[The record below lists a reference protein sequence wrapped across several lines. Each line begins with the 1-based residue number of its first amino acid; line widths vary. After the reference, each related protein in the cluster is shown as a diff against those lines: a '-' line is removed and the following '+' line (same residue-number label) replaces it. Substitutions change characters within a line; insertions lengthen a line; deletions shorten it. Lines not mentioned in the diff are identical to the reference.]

1 MPTMANH
8 SARTHGAFF
17 ERSLCNQ
24 PQPSLKG
31 EIADHTRRSK
41 ATMKPK
47 TMISR
52 KAATLLMVLVVL
64 LAGTPGAR
72 AQFDSGSFVGTVT
85 DASGAA
91 IPLATVTI
99 TNIDTGIVAATKA
112 DASGHYEVSSLKA
125 GRYHVEAASTG
136 FSSAAADN
144 ITVQVGGRQKLDL
157 TLKAGGA
164 ETTVEVSDVA
174 LQVETESSQRSQGVT
189 NYQSAALPLVTRNY
203 ADLLALVSGVR
214 PTTDAAPR
222 ANTASL
228 VRSGSFSVNG
238 QRSMFNNF
246 LLDGVDNNSYG
257 ASNQG
262 FDNQIITPPPDSVAQ
277 FSVVTNS
284 MNAEYGRGP
293 GATVNVATRGGTN
306 GFHATAYEFIRNTS
320 LNAIGY
326 FQPTGGKKPQFNR
339 NQFGSNFGGPI
350 LKDRLFYFVDYEGF
364 RQVVQPV
371 AFASVP
377 LFSERAGILAVDVQ
391 DPYNGTIYTHGT
403 SVLSS
408 PNISPIARQVIGFLN
423 SQVPLASTVTTLSND
438 YRGSSRFTDNSD
450 KGSLRLDWQAS
461 KRDSVF
467 LRVSDRKENGVNF
480 PTLPL
485 PLDGGSNGVQR
496 ILDQQALLGYT
507 RTINNNQVLDVRLAL
522 SHTKAGKASLSIG
535 NKDFPIPGLP
545 SDPTVAGG
553 LPTTAISG
561 GFSALG
567 RQSTNPQWQNPS
579 LLDPKVNYS
588 WVRGK
593 HSLKFGYEFERV
605 WMSVQNTDPLGG
617 SYTFAGGFS
626 KCVKVVPGC
635 ANTAAATDTYW
646 ADFLFGAPSG
656 YALASYF
663 VAHLRQN
670 QHAVYVQDDWKANS
684 KLTLNIGLRWEYG
697 SPYYNL
703 GNQLTNFDPNTRT
716 MLSAK
721 NSGGVYD
728 KTLIHPDL
736 NDFAPRVGFA
746 YAVDPK
752 TSIRGGYGVGYIHY
766 TRAGP
771 GDLLAIN
778 APQAISV
785 AVTQTPT
792 STGFR
797 RTQDGFAIGLT
808 STFDPLKTTVIS
820 IDPNKRD
827 GYVHSY
833 YASVQRQLMK
843 NTLMEV
849 AYVGNHGL
857 KLETIGNLNQRDPS
871 KGFARPIPT
880 WSEITNPRDAGYSNY
895 NSLQVRY
902 EQRFVAGL
910 TMLNS
915 FTYGK
920 SMDNDSA
927 SQDSNGP
934 SPQDANNPRAEYA
947 QSDYNQPII
956 DSLSLVYELP
966 FGYGKMFFG
975 HSGNLLNQFIGG
987 WQVSTINQ
995 FAAGTPFNIVYTP
1008 PSANQVSPG
1017 LSATNRGANQYRPN
1031 RVEGVPLVINA
1042 RVGSNLQWINPAA
1055 VMIPNTTLNPS
1066 PFGNL
1071 GRNPGRGPS
1080 YYDTDLALN
1089 KTFGA
1094 RESGLKVQFRAE
1106 AYNLFNHTNFVSPTN
1121 SSISGTVGGLGT
1133 SGGTLSSTFPS
1144 RILQFGLKV
1153 NY

>member
-1 MPTMANH
+1 MTANDNAGLPNH
-8 SARTHGAFF
+8 QAIPFNST
-17 ERSLCNQ
+17 RSQ
-24 PQPSLKG
+24 
-31 EIADHTRRSK
+31 T
-41 ATMKPK
+41 TMKPRK
-47 TMISR
+47 VMKPENLFSR
-52 KAATLLMVLVVL
+52 ITALTLLILMLVF
-64 LAGTPGAR
+64 AGTPRAM
-72 AQFDSGSFVGTVT
+72 AQFDSGSFVGTVA

-91 IPLATVTI
+91 IPQASVTV
-99 TNIDTGIVAATKA
+99 TNIDTGVSVTTKA
-112 DASGHYEVSSLKA
+112 DASGHYEVPALKA
-125 GRYHVEAASTG
+125 GRYHVEAVSSG
-136 FSSAAADN
+136 FSKAIADN
-144 ITVQVGGRQKLDL
+144 ITVQVGGRQRLDL
-157 TLKAGGA
+157 TLKAGGVD
-164 ETTVEVSDVA
+164 TTVEVSDVA
-174 LQVETESSQRSQGVT
+174 IQVETETAQRSQGVS

-246 LLDGVDNNSYG
+246 LLDGVDNNAYG

-277 FSVVTNS
+277 FSVITNS

-306 GFHATAYEFIRNTS
+306 AFHATIYEFIRNTD

-326 FQPTGGKKPQFNR
+326 FAPTGGVKPQFNR
-339 NQFGSNFGGPI
+339 NQFGVNFGGPI
-350 LKDRLFYFVDYEGF
+350 LKDKLFYFVDYEGF

-371 AFASVP
+371 AFASLP
-377 LFSERAGILAVDVQ
+377 LYNQRAGILSVDVQ
-391 DPYNGTIYTHGT
+391 DPYNGTIYSHGT
-403 SVLSS
+403 SVLAS
-408 PNISPIARQVIGFLN
+408 PNISPIAKQVIGYLN
-423 SQVPLASTVTTLSND
+423 TLTPISSTVTTLSND

-450 KGSLRLDWQAS
+450 KGSLRLDWQAT
-461 KRDSVF
+461 KKDALF
-467 LRVSDRKENGVNF
+467 LRLSDRKENGVNF

-496 ILDQQALLGYT
+496 IKDQQALLGYT
-507 RTINNNQVLDVRLAL
+507 HIINNNQILDVRLAL
-522 SHTKAGKASLSIG
+522 SRTKAGKASLSIG
-535 NKDFPIPGLP
+535 NTDFSIPGLP
-545 SDPTVAGG
+545 SNPAVAGG
-553 LPTTAISG
+553 LPTTSISG

-567 RQSTNPQWQNPS
+567 RQSTNPQWQNPA

-593 HSLKFGYEFERV
+593 HSLKFGYEFERI

-626 KCVKVVPGC
+626 KCQKVVTGC
-635 ANTAAATDTYW
+635 SSTAAATDTYW

-670 QHAVYVQDDWKANS
+670 QHAIYGQDDWKVNP

-703 GNQLTNFDPNTRT
+703 GNTVTNFDPKTAT

-728 KTLIHPDL
+728 KTLINPDL

-746 YAVDPK
+746 YAIDPK
-752 TSIRGGYGVGYIHY
+752 TSLRGGYGVGYIHY

-771 GDLLAIN
+771 GDLIAIN
-778 APQAISV
+778 APQSISV

-792 STGFR
+792 TAGFR
-797 RTQDGFAIGLT
+797 RIQDGYPTGLT
-808 STFDPLKTTVIS
+808 ETFDPLKTTVIS
-820 IDPNKRD
+820 IDPNRRD
-827 GYVHSY
+827 GYAHSY
-833 YASVQRQLMK
+833 YLSVQRELMK
-843 NTLMEV
+843 NTLVEV
-849 AYVGNHGL
+849 AYVGNQGR
-857 KLETIGNLNQRDPS
+857 KLETISNLNQKDPS
-871 KGFARPIPT
+871 KNFARPIPT
-880 WSEITNPRDAGYSNY
+880 WSEITNPRNAGMGNY
-895 NSLQVRY
+895 NSLQLRY

-910 TMLNS
+910 TLLNS
-915 FTYGK
+915 FTWGK

-934 SPQDANNPRAEYA
+934 SPQDANNPGGEYA
-947 QSDYNQPII
+947 QSDYNQPVI

-966 FGYGKMFFG
+966 FGYDKTFFR
-975 HSGNLLNQFIGG
+975 HSGWLLNQVIGG
-987 WQVSTINQ
+987 WQLSTINQ
-995 FAAGTPFNIVYTP
+995 FASGTPFNIVYTP
-1008 PSANQVSPG
+1008 PSAYQVSPG

-1031 RVEGVPLVINA
+1031 RNAGVPLVINS
-1042 RVGSNLQWINPAA
+1042 RVGTNRQWINPAA
-1055 VMIPNTTLNPS
+1055 VQIPNTVAATPS
-1066 PFGNL
+1066 PFGNMS
-1071 GRNPGRGPS
+1071 RNPGLGPS
-1080 YYDTDLALN
+1080 YYNTDLALN

-1094 RESGLKVQFRAE
+1094 RESGIKVQFRAE

-1121 SSISGTVGGLGT
+1121 SSISGTVGGVGT
-1133 SGGTLSSTFPS
+1133 TGGTLSGTFPS

>member
-1 MPTMANH
+1 
-8 SARTHGAFF
+8 
-17 ERSLCNQ
+17 
-24 PQPSLKG
+24 
-31 EIADHTRRSK
+31 
-41 ATMKPK
+41 MK
-47 TMISR
+47 R
-52 KAATLLMVLVVL
+52 KPLFPRITLLTLMLLMLL
-64 LAGTPGAR
+64 LAGPPSAL
-72 AQFDSGSFVGTVT
+72 AQFDSGSFVGTVA

-91 IPLATVTI
+91 IAQATITVT
-99 TNIDTGIVAATKA
+99 NIETGVAVTTRA
-112 DASGHYEVSSLKA
+112 DASGHYEVPALKA
-125 GRYHVEAASTG
+125 GRYHIEAMANG
-136 FSSAAADN
+136 FSKSVADN

-157 TLKAGGA
+157 TLKAGGVD
-164 ETTVEVSDVA
+164 TTVEVSDVA
-174 LQVETESSQRSQGVT
+174 IQVETETSQRSQGVT

-238 QRSMFNNF
+238 LRSMFNNF

-306 GFHATAYEFIRNTS
+306 SFHATLYEFIRNTS
-320 LNAIGY
+320 LNATGY

-339 NQFGSNFGGPI
+339 NQFGVDFGGPL
-350 LKDRLFYFVDYEGF
+350 LKDKLFYFVDYEGF

-377 LFSERAGILAVDVQ
+377 LFNQRAGILGVDVQ
-391 DPYNGTIYTHGT
+391 DPYSGTIYTRGT
-403 SVLSS
+403 SVLTS
-408 PNISPIARQVIGFLN
+408 PNISPIAKQVIGYLN
-423 SQVPLASTVTTLSND
+423 AVAPVASTVTTLAND

-450 KGSLRLDWQAS
+450 KGNVRLDWQAT
-461 KRDSVF
+461 RQDSLF

-480 PTLPL
+480 PVLPL

-496 ILDQQALLGYT
+496 IVDQQALLGYT
-507 RTINNNQVLDVRLAL
+507 HIINNNQILDVRLAL
-522 SHTKAGKASLSIG
+522 SRTKAGKASLSIG
-535 NKDFPIPGLP
+535 NTDFAIPGLP
-545 SDPTVAGG
+545 SNPAVAGG
-553 LPTTAISG
+553 LPTTSISG

-567 RQSTNPQWQNPS
+567 RQSTNPQWQNPA
-579 LLDPKVNYS
+579 LLDPKINYS

-617 SYTFAGGFS
+617 SYAFSGGFS
-626 KCVKVVPGC
+626 KCAKVVTGC
-635 ANTAAATDTYW
+635 ATTAAGTDTYW

-656 YALASYF
+656 YALASYY
-663 VAHLRQN
+663 VSHLRQN
-670 QHAVYVQDDWKANS
+670 QHAVYAQDDWKVNPS
-684 KLTLNIGLRWEYG
+684 LTLNIGLRWEYG

-703 GNQLTNFDPNTRT
+703 GNTVTNFDPKTAT

-728 KTLIHPDL
+728 KTLINPDL

-746 YAVDPK
+746 YAVDAK

-785 AVTQTPT
+785 SVTQTAGQA
-792 STGFR
+792 GFR
-797 RTQDGFAIGLT
+797 RMQDGYPAGLT
-808 STFDPLKTTVIS
+808 NTFDPLKTTVIS
-820 IDPNKRD
+820 IDPNRRD

-857 KLETIGNLNQRDPS
+857 KLETIGNMNQRDPA

-880 WSEITNPRDAGYSNY
+880 WSEITNPRNAGYSNY

-910 TMLNS
+910 TLLNS

-934 SPQDANNPRAEYA
+934 SPQDANNPAAEYA

-966 FGYGKMFFG
+966 FGYGKTFLT
-975 HSGNLLNQFIGG
+975 HSGSLLNQIIGG
-987 WQVSTINQ
+987 WQISTINQ
-995 FAAGTPFNIVYTP
+995 FASGTPFNIVYTP
-1008 PSANQVSPG
+1008 PSAYQVSPG
-1017 LSATNRGANQYRPN
+1017 LSAVNRGANQYRPN
-1031 RVEGVPLVINA
+1031 RVAGVPLIANTQ
-1042 RVGSNLQWINPAA
+1042 VGSNRQWINFAA
-1055 VMIPNTTLNPS
+1055 VSIPNTTAATPS

-1071 GRNPGRGPS
+1071 GRNPGLGPS
-1080 YYDTDLALN
+1080 YYNTDLALN

-1094 RESGLKVQFRAE
+1094 RESGIKVQFRTE
-1106 AYNLFNHTNFVSPTN
+1106 AYNLLNHTNFVSPTS
-1121 SSISGTVGGLGT
+1121 SSISGTVGAVGT
-1133 SGGTLSSTFPS
+1133 TGGTLTATFPS

>member
-1 MPTMANH
+1 
-8 SARTHGAFF
+8 
-17 ERSLCNQ
+17 
-24 PQPSLKG
+24 
-31 EIADHTRRSK
+31 
-41 ATMKPK
+41 
-47 TMISR
+47 
-52 KAATLLMVLVVL
+52 
-64 LAGTPGAR
+64 
-72 AQFDSGSFVGTVT
+72 
-85 DASGAA
+85 
-91 IPLATVTI
+91 
-99 TNIDTGIVAATKA
+99 
-112 DASGHYEVSSLKA
+112 
-125 GRYHVEAASTG
+125 
-136 FSSAAADN
+136 
-144 ITVQVGGRQKLDL
+144 
-157 TLKAGGA
+157 
-164 ETTVEVSDVA
+164 
-174 LQVETESSQRSQGVT
+174 
-189 NYQSAALPLVTRNY
+189 
-203 ADLLALVSGVR
+203 VSGVR

-222 ANTASL
+222 ANTSSL

-246 LLDGVDNNSYG
+246 LLDGVDNNAYG

-277 FSVVTNS
+277 FNVVTNS

-306 GFHATAYEFIRNTS
+306 SFHATIYEFVRNTS
-320 LNAIGY
+320 LNAVGY

-339 NQFGSNFGGPI
+339 NQFGVNFGGPL
-350 LKDRLFYFVDYEGF
+350 LKDKLFYFVDYEGF

-377 LFSERAGILAVDVQ
+377 LFNQRAGILSVDVQ
-391 DPYNGTIYTHGT
+391 DPYNGTIYTHGR
-403 SVLSS
+403 SVLTS
-408 PNISPIARQVIGFLN
+408 PNISPIAKQVIGYLN
-423 SQVPLASTVTTLSND
+423 TLVPVASNVTTLSND

-450 KGSLRLDWQAS
+450 KGSVRLDWQAT
-461 KRDSVF
+461 KKDALF
-467 LRVSDRKENGVNF
+467 LRVSDRKENAVNF
-480 PTLPL
+480 PVLPL

-496 ILDQQALLGYT
+496 ILDEQALLGYT
-507 RTINNNQVLDVRLAL
+507 HIINNNQILDVRLAL
-522 SHTKAGKASLSIG
+522 SRTKAGKASLSIG
-535 NKDFPIPGLP
+535 NTDFPIPGLP
-545 SDPTVAGG
+545 SNPTVAGG
-553 LPTTAISG
+553 LPTTSISG
-561 GFSALG
+561 GFSNLG
-567 RQSTNPQWQNPS
+567 RQSTNPQWQNPA

-593 HSLKFGYEFERV
+593 HSLKLGYEFERV

-626 KCVKVVPGC
+626 KCAAVVAGC
-635 ANTAAATDTYW
+635 ANTAASTDTYW

-670 QHAVYVQDDWKANS
+670 QHAIHGQDDWKVNPN
-684 KLTLNIGLRWEYG
+684 LTLNIGLRWEYG

-703 GNQLTNFDPNTRT
+703 GNTVTNFDPVTAT

-785 AVTQTPT
+785 AVTQTV
-792 STGFR
+792 SQASFR
-797 RTQDGFAIGLT
+797 RMQDGFPTGLT
-808 STFDPLKTTVIS
+808 NTFDPLKTTVIS
-820 IDPNKRD
+820 IDPHKRD

-857 KLETIGNLNQRDPS
+857 KLETISNLNQRDPS
-871 KGFARPIPT
+871 RGFARPIPT
-880 WSEITNPRDAGYSNY
+880 WSEITNPRNAGYGNY

-910 TMLNS
+910 TLLNS
-915 FTYGK
+915 FTWGK

-934 SPQDANNPRAEYA
+934 SPQDANNPRGEYA
-947 QSDYNQPII
+947 QSDYNQPVI

-966 FGYGKMFFG
+966 FGYGKTFLSQ
-975 HSGNLLNQFIGG
+975 SGRLLNQVVGG
-987 WQVSTINQ
+987 WQLSTINQ
-995 FAAGTPFNIVYTP
+995 FASGTPFNVVYTP
-1008 PSANQVSPG
+1008 PSAYQVSPG

-1031 RVEGVPLVINA
+1031 RIAGVPLVMNS
-1042 RVGSNLQWINPAA
+1042 RVGSNRQWVNPAA
-1055 VMIPNTTLNPS
+1055 VMIPNTTAATPS
-1066 PFGNL
+1066 PFGNM
-1071 GRNPGRGPS
+1071 GRNPGLGPS

-1094 RESGLKVQFRAE
+1094 RENGLKVQFRAE
-1106 AYNLFNHTNFVSPTN
+1106 AYNLFNHTNFVSPTS
-1121 SSISGTVGGLGT
+1121 SSISGTVGGVGIT
-1133 SGGTLSSTFPS
+1133 GGTLTATFPS

>member
-1 MPTMANH
+1 MTANDN
-8 SARTHGAFF
+8 THTPAAF
-17 ERSLCNQ
+17 SQPIPCNAYQ
-24 PQPSLKG
+24 PLFKG
-31 EIADHTRRSK
+31 EIASTRRGS
-41 ATMKPK
+41 TSMMKPK
-47 TMISR
+47 NLIARITALSLMIL
-52 KAATLLMVLVVL
+52 TLVF
-64 LAGTPGAR
+64 AGAPQAL
-72 AQFDSGSFVGTVT
+72 AQFDSGSFVGTVA

-91 IPLATVTI
+91 IPQATVTV
-99 TNIDTGIVAATKA
+99 TNIETGVAVTTKA
-112 DASGHYEVSSLKA
+112 DTSGHYEVPALKA
-125 GRYHVEAASTG
+125 GRYHVEASSTG
-136 FSSAAADN
+136 FSRAVADN

-164 ETTVEVSDVA
+164 DTTVEVSDVA
-174 LQVETESSQRSQGVT
+174 LQVETETSQRSQGVT

-246 LLDGVDNNSYG
+246 LLDGVDNNAYG

-306 GFHATAYEFIRNTS
+306 GFHATIYEFIRNTS

-326 FQPTGGKKPQFNR
+326 FPPTGGKKPQFNR
-339 NQFGSNFGGPI
+339 NQFGANFGGPI

-371 AFASVP
+371 ALASVP
-377 LFSERAGILAVDVQ
+377 LFNQRAGILSVDVQ
-391 DPYNGTIYTHGT
+391 DPYNGTIYSHGT
-403 SVLSS
+403 SVLTS
-408 PNISPIARQVIGFLN
+408 PNISPIARQLIGYLN
-423 SQVPLASTVTTLSND
+423 ALVPLPSTVTTLSND
-438 YRGSSRFTDNSD
+438 YRGSSRFTDDSD

-467 LRVSDRKENGVNF
+467 LRVSDRKENGINF

-507 RTINNNQVLDVRLAL
+507 RTVNNNQVLDVRLAL

-535 NKDFPIPGLP
+535 NQDFSIPGLP
-545 SDPTVAGG
+545 SAPAVAGG
-553 LPTTAISG
+553 LPTTSISG
-561 GFSALG
+561 GFSTLG

-626 KCVKVVPGC
+626 KCAKVVAGC
-635 ANTAAATDTYW
+635 ANTSAAADTYW

-670 QHAVYVQDDWKANS
+670 QHAVYAQDDWKVNPN
-684 KLTLNIGLRWEYG
+684 LTLNIGLRWEYG

-703 GNQLTNFDPNTRT
+703 GNQVTNFDPITKT

-728 KTLIHPDL
+728 KTLINPDL

-752 TSIRGGYGVGYIHY
+752 TSLRGGYGVGYIHY

-771 GDLLAIN
+771 GDLIAIN

-792 STGFR
+792 TAGFR
-797 RTQDGFAIGLT
+797 TMQQGFPTGLT
-808 STFDPLKTTVIS
+808 NTFDPLKTTVIS

-857 KLETIGNLNQRDPS
+857 KLETIGNLNQKDPL

-880 WSEITNPRDAGYSNY
+880 WSEITNPRDAGYGNY

-910 TMLNS
+910 TLLNS
-915 FTYGK
+915 FTWGK

-934 SPQDANNPRAEYA
+934 SPQDANNPRGEYA
-947 QSDYNQPII
+947 QSDYNQPVI

-966 FGYGKMFFG
+966 FGYGKMFLS
-975 HSGNLLNQFIGG
+975 HSGSLLNQIVGG
-987 WQVSTINQ
+987 WQLSTINQ
-995 FAAGTPFNIVYTP
+995 FAAGTPFNVVYTP

-1031 RVEGVPLVINA
+1031 RVAGVPLVKRTQTGNNIQW
-1042 RVGSNLQWINPAA
+1042 VNLAA
-1055 VMIPNTTLNPS
+1055 VMIPNTNVNPS
-1066 PFGNL
+1066 PFGDL
-1071 GRNPGRGPS
+1071 SRNPGRGPS

-1094 RESGLKVQFRAE
+1094 RESGIKVQFRAE
-1106 AYNLFNHTNFVSPTN
+1106 AYNLFNHTNFVSPT
-1121 SSISGTVGGLGT
+1121 STTLSGTVGAVAN
-1133 SGGTLSSTFPS
+1133 SGGTLSATFPS

>member
-1 MPTMANH
+1 
-8 SARTHGAFF
+8 
-17 ERSLCNQ
+17 
-24 PQPSLKG
+24 
-31 EIADHTRRSK
+31 
-41 ATMKPK
+41 MKPK
-47 TMISR
+47 NLILRITALMLMIVT
-52 KAATLLMVLVVL
+52 TLVGGVPRAV
-64 LAGTPGAR
+64 
-72 AQFDSGSFVGTVT
+72 AQFDSGSFVGTVA
-85 DASGAA
+85 DASGAVIPQAA
-91 IPLATVTI
+91 ITI
-99 TNIDTGIVAATKA
+99 TNIDTGVAVTTKA
-112 DASGHYEVSSLKA
+112 DASGHYEVSALRA
-125 GRYHVEAASTG
+125 GNYKIEASSAG
-136 FSSAAADN
+136 FSNAVADN

-157 TLKAGGA
+157 TLKTGG
-164 ETTVEVSDVA
+164 TDTSIEVTDVA
-174 LQVETESSQRSQGVT
+174 LQVETETSQRSQGVT

-203 ADLLALVSGVR
+203 ADLLALVSGAR

-306 GFHATAYEFIRNTS
+306 SFHATIYEFIRNTK

-326 FQPTGGKKPQFNR
+326 FAPPGGQKPQFNR
-339 NQFGSNFGGPI
+339 NQFGANFGGRI
-350 LKDRLFYFVDYEGF
+350 IKDKLFYFVDYEGF
-364 RQVVQPV
+364 RQVVAPV
-371 AFASVP
+371 GFASVP
-377 LFSERAGILAVDVQ
+377 LFNERAGILAVDVQ
-391 DPYNGTIYTHGT
+391 DPYNGTIYSHGT
-403 SVLSS
+403 SVLTS
-408 PNISPIARQVIGFLN
+408 PNISPVAKQVIGYLN
-423 SQVPLASTVTTLSND
+423 ASLPIAPTVTTLNNNF
-438 YRGSSRFTDNSD
+438 RGSSRFTDNSD
-450 KGSLRLDWQAS
+450 KGSVRLDWQAS
-461 KRDSVF
+461 KKDSLF

-480 PTLPL
+480 PLLPL
-485 PLDGGSNGVQR
+485 PLDGGANGVQR

-535 NKDFPIPGLP
+535 QTNFGIPGLP
-545 SDPTVAGG
+545 SAAAVAGG

-561 GFSALG
+561 GFSTLG

-593 HSLKFGYEFERV
+593 HSLKLGYEFERV

-626 KCVKVVPGC
+626 KCAKVVAGC

-663 VAHLRQN
+663 VSHLRQN
-670 QHAVYVQDDWKANS
+670 QHAIYVQDDWKANS

-703 GNQLTNFDPNTRT
+703 GNQLTNFDPITAT

-752 TSIRGGYGVGYIHY
+752 TSLRGGYGVGYIHY

-797 RTQDGFAIGLT
+797 TMQQGFPTGLT
-808 STFDPLKTTVIS
+808 NSFDPLKTTVIS

-827 GYVHSY
+827 GYAHSY
-833 YASVQRQLMK
+833 YFSVQRELMK

-871 KGFARPIPT
+871 KNFARPIPT
-880 WSEITNPRDAGYSNY
+880 WSEITNPRNAGYGNY

-915 FTYGK
+915 FTWGK

-934 SPQDANNPRAEYA
+934 SPQDATNPRGEYA

-966 FGYGKMFFG
+966 FGYGKMFLG
-975 HSGNLLNQFIGG
+975 HSGALLNQFIGG

-995 FAAGTPFNIVYTP
+995 FAAGTPFNVIYTP

-1031 RVEGVPLVINA
+1031 RNAGVPLVQ
-1042 RVGSNLQWINPAA
+1042 RTQVGNNIQWVNLAA
-1055 VMIPNTTLNPS
+1055 ISIPNTTTTPS

-1071 GRNPGRGPS
+1071 SRNPGRGPS

-1094 RESGLKVQFRAE
+1094 RESGIKVQFRAE
-1106 AYNLFNHTNFVSPTN
+1106 AYNLFNHTNFVAPT
-1121 SSISGTVGGLGT
+1121 STSVSGTIGGTAT
-1133 SGGTLSSTFPS
+1133 SGGTLGSTFPS

>member
-1 MPTMANH
+1 M
-8 SARTHGAFF
+8 
-17 ERSLCNQ
+17 
-24 PQPSLKG
+24 
-31 EIADHTRRSK
+31 
-41 ATMKPK
+41 
-47 TMISR
+47 
-52 KAATLLMVLVVL
+52 LLMVLMVVF
-64 LAGTPGAR
+64 TGAPR
-72 AQFDSGSFVGTVT
+72 AVAQFDSGSFVGTVADT
-85 DASGAA
+85 SGAA
-91 IPLATVTI
+91 IPQATVTV
-99 TNIDTGIVAATKA
+99 TNIDTGVAVTTKA
-112 DASGHYEVSSLKA
+112 DSSGHFEVSALKA
-125 GRYHVEAASTG
+125 GRYHVEAASAG
-136 FSSAAADN
+136 FSSAVADN

-164 ETTVEVSDVA
+164 DTTVEVTDVA
-174 LQVETESSQRSQGVT
+174 LQVETETSQRSQGVT

-246 LLDGVDNNSYG
+246 LLDGVDNNAYG

-306 GFHATAYEFIRNTS
+306 GFHATIYEFIRNTK

-326 FQPTGGKKPQFNR
+326 FPPTGGKKPQFNR
-339 NQFGSNFGGPI
+339 NQFGADFGGPI

-364 RQVVQPV
+364 RQVVAPV
-371 AFASVP
+371 GFASVP
-377 LFSERAGILAVDVQ
+377 LFNERAGILAVDVQ
-391 DPYNGTIYTHGT
+391 DPFSGQVYTHGT
-403 SVLSS
+403 SVLTS
-408 PNISPIARQVIGFLN
+408 PNISPIARQVVGYLN
-423 SQVPLASTVTTLSND
+423 SLTPIASNVTVLSND
-438 YRGSSRFTDNSD
+438 YQGSSRFTDNSD
-450 KGSLRLDWQAS
+450 KGSVRFDWQAS
-461 KRDSVF
+461 KKDSFF
-467 LRVSDRKENGVNF
+467 LRGSDRKENGVNF
-480 PTLPL
+480 PLLPL
-485 PLDGGSNGVQR
+485 PLDGGANGVQR

-507 RTINNNQVLDVRLAL
+507 HTINNNQVLDVRLAI

-535 NKDFPIPGLP
+535 NTAFNIPGLP
-545 SDPTVAGG
+545 TAAAVAGG

-561 GFSALG
+561 GFSSLG

-588 WVRGK
+588 WVRGR

-626 KCVKVVPGC
+626 KCAAVVAGC

-670 QHAVYVQDDWKANS
+670 QHAVYAQDDWKAS
-684 KLTLNIGLRWEYG
+684 PKLTLNLGLRWEYG

-703 GNQLTNFDPNTRT
+703 GNQVTNFDPTTAT

-752 TSIRGGYGVGYIHY
+752 TSLRGGYGVGYIHY

-778 APQAISV
+778 APQSISV
-785 AVTQTPT
+785 AVTQTPSQASFRT
-792 STGFR
+792 IQQGFP
-797 RTQDGFAIGLT
+797 IGLT

-827 GYVHSY
+827 GYAHSY
-833 YASVQRQLMK
+833 YVSVQRELMK
-843 NTLMEV
+843 NTLMEI
-849 AYVGNHGL
+849 AYVGNHSL
-857 KLETIGNLNQRDPS
+857 KLETIGNLNQKDPS

-880 WSEITNPRDAGYSNY
+880 WSEITNPRDAGYGNY
-895 NSLQVRY
+895 NSLQARY

-910 TMLNS
+910 TLLNS
-915 FTYGK
+915 FTWGK

-947 QSDYNQPII
+947 QSDYNQPVI

-966 FGYGKMFFG
+966 FGYGKIFLG
-975 HSGNLLNQFIGG
+975 HSGSLLNQFIGG
-987 WQVSTINQ
+987 WQISTINQ

-1008 PSANQVSPG
+1008 PSAYQVSPG

-1031 RVEGVPLVINA
+1031 RVAGVKLVSNTH
-1042 RVGSNLQWINPAA
+1042 VGSTIQWINPAA
-1055 VMIPNTTLNPS
+1055 VMIPNTTAATPS
-1066 PFGNL
+1066 PFGNM

-1089 KTFGA
+1089 KSFGA
-1094 RESGLKVQFRAE
+1094 RESGIKVQFRAE

-1121 SSISGTVGGLGT
+1121 SSLSGTVGAVAT
-1133 SGGTLSSTFPS
+1133 SGGTLSTTFPS